1 MCVFLISNHNWIW
14 KSYTSNS
21 TRLKSLIDFFHKNI
35 PLESQCWKKYCICL
49 CVFFDR
55 NSHRY
60 MIKFIFIS
68 IFSLRNL
75 LYECTMKILLLI
87 FIFKQYAI
95 EVVVP
100 TSEMPLLRL
109 AAKEALFHKQQIWR
123 RAITVLTI
131 STRLFSNT
139 VKATINMKA
148 LIDCK
153 KLALEFTRLQN
164 LTGTTFSDNFS
175 PWITILIFLIAILI
189 LLFAIK

>member
-1 MCVFLISNHNWIW
+1 MYNENVTAYFYFQTIRNW
-14 KSYTSNS
+14 SCCP
-21 TRLKSLIDFFHKNI
+21 D
-35 PLESQCWKKYCICL
+35 
-49 CVFFDR
+49 VR
-55 NSHRY
+55 NCR
-60 MIKFIFIS
+60 F
-68 IFSLRNL
+68 
-75 LYECTMKILLLI
+75 
-87 FIFKQYAI
+87 
-95 EVVVP
+95 
-100 TSEMPLLRL
+100 LRL

-123 RAITVLTI
+123 RTITVLTI

-139 VKATINMKA
+139 VNATINMKA